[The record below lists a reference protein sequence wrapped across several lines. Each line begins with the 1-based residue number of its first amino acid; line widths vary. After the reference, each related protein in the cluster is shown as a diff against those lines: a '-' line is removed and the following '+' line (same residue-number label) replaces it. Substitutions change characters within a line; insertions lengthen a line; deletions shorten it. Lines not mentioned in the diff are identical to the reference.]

1 MRVVVAEDHQD
12 TLLALDVLETA
23 DREAEDKAEEC
34 LVSQVMVPALVCLEP
49 LILVVAEVEQTVME
63 PNNPVATEAMVDQVL

>member
-1 MRVVVAEDHQD
+1 VVEADHRQD

-34 LVSQVMVPALVCLEP
+34 LVNQVMVPALVCLEP
-49 LILVVAEVEQTVME
+49 LILVGAEAQHKVMAANSQVEMAE
-63 PNNPVATEAMVDQVL
+63 MADPVL